1 MGFRVKYACVV
12 TVILVV
18 WAAALGAGRSW
29 ILSHPKMTP
38 PAKPIAVAPA
48 CTAAKQKSQQA
59 GFRAKRNLAPNHWI
73 REEDLDWA
81 APAAGNLQKTDFI
94 SRYSA
99 CPIHTGELVL
109 ASETR
114 LLPLVEPTAG
124 HVAYPLDIRDPR
136 ALQTVNAGAKIDVW
150 EQTHLV
156 TQNTSVLAVLCK
168 SDSPPNDCSAI
179 VDAAADEFSRLQSSK
194 VESLRIVFRQ
204 AKP

>member
-1 MGFRVKYACVV
+1 MGLRVKYAFVL
-12 TVILVV
+12 TMILVL
-18 WAAALGAGRSW
+18 WAVALSVGRAW
-29 ILSHPKMTP
+29 ILSHPRKAA
-38 PAKPIAVAPA
+38 PAKPVAVAPA
-48 CTAAKQKSQQA
+48 CTAATQKSRQA

-81 APAAGNLQKTDFI
+81 APEPGNLQKTDFI
-94 SRYSA
+94 NRYSA

-136 ALQTVNAGAKIDVW
+136 ALQTVNAGSRIDVW

-156 TQNTSVLAVLCK
+156 TQNTSVLAVICK

-179 VDAAADEFSRLQSSK
+179 VDAATDEFSRLQSSK
-194 VESLRIVFRQ
+194 AESLRIVFRQ